1 MGHDWGVAALIHS
14 LRRRMPPRR
23 VWSPA
28 FNRFA
33 VASAMSGAADAIVAV
48 SLAGSLFFSL
58 SPEASREQVLLYLVI
73 NMAPFALLAPLV
85 GPAIDHFRL
94 GHRWISAILFAL
106 RAACAAALAFTL
118 LDLALYFFALALLVG
133 AKAFGV
139 IKQALIP
146 ELVDEPEQLV
156 AANSRLARLNVIA
169 GALGAGVG
177 GAMLAV
183 TGSPAATLALACAT
197 FTAAAV
203 LSLLLP
209 SITPREVLTPSVE
222 YEELHAPTIVAT
234 SWAFTAIRAAV
245 GFFVFGL
252 AFSLRRA
259 SEPTWMYGAAIA
271 AYGAGTYLGNV
282 IAPLLRRRFGE
293 DRLTAGPL
301 VALAV
306 VLAFAA
312 LGPSRA
318 LVLLVSLVLG
328 GVASVARQG
337 FDAMVQTH
345 APMATR
351 GRSFARFETRFQLG
365 WVAGAVAA
373 TAIAIPIRYSLAVL
387 AVLLLPSAWWY
398 VAALRTGVEAHAEDP
413 FDPLEVARRRIDHA
427 VEWHRRD
434 LDRLAV
440 TELAGVVDLARAT
453 GIHLTSS
460 AVVRLDALRAA
471 ALSTLAA
478 RQPGGRV
485 GDDVRVVAR
494 RTPRARRTGR
504 AGGGRRQRPRAR
516 RRGDAAGRS
525 GFGRDDRRVGHRPLR
540 RAPGD
545 RQDHRRGVLVRA
557 VDLDVDDRGIGLFV
571 SRELAHGDQQTV
583 VAHGRVLLVLEHRF
597 LPLVGE
603 ADLGVVVELDG
614 DLGLDVGRDLV
625 LADPDDED
633 DGQHVGV
640 LRCRLRRRA
649 RHGS

>member
-1 MGHDWGVAALIHS
+1 MGHDWGVAVVLHAF
-14 LRRRMPPRR
+14 RRRMPPKIA
-23 VWSPA
+23 WTPA

-33 VASAMSGAADAIVAV
+33 LASALSGAADAIVAV

-73 NMAPFALLAPLV
+73 NMAPFTLLAPLV

-139 IKQALIP
+139 VKQALVP
-146 ELVDEPEQLV
+146 ELVDEPDQLV
-156 AANSRLARLNVIA
+156 AANSRLARLNVVA
-169 GALGAGVG
+169 GALGGGVG
-177 GAMLAV
+177 AALLAI
-183 TGSPAATLALACAT
+183 TGSPTATLALACVT
-197 FTAAAV
+197 FTAAGAF
-203 LSLLLP
+203 SLLLP

-234 SWAFTAIRAAV
+234 AWAFTAIRASV

-252 AFSLRRA
+252 AFALRRT

-282 IAPLLRRRFGE
+282 VAPQLRRRFGE
-293 DRLTAGPL
+293 DRLTAG
-301 VALAV
+301 ALAALAI

-398 VAALRTGVEAHAEDP
+398 VRALRVGQEAHAEDP

-453 GIHLTSS
+453 GVHLTSS

-471 ALSTLAA
+471 ALSTWPLDSREVEWAMTYASSLVGRLA
-478 RQPGGRV
+478 PPPV
-485 GDDVRVVAR
+485 
-494 RTPRARRTGR
+494 TP
-504 AGGGRRQRPRAR
+504 
-516 RRGDAAGRS
+516 AAT
-525 GFGRDDRRVGHRPLR
+525 P
-540 RAPGD
+540 APAVD
-545 RQDHRRGVLVRA
+545 
-557 VDLDVDDRGIGLFV
+557 VDLDVDLDV
-571 SRELAHGDQQTV
+571 DV
-583 VAHGRVLLVLEHRF
+583 DVDVDV
-597 LPLVGE
+597 
-603 ADLGVVVELDG
+603 DG
-614 DLGLDVGRDLV
+614 DRVDPPAVAPDQDSAGPSTDDDVT
-625 LADPDDED
+625 AQCED
-633 DGQHVGV
+633 
-640 LRCRLRRRA
+640 RRA
-649 RHGS
+649 IVRTTLDKS